1 MIRYAKKSLSD
12 LIYYIMVHKIY
23 GMRFY
28 SVTGIGASE
37 LSEVYPG
44 SSYQDINIYL
54 NNGYIEIS
62 KEEFEAN
69 MEI

>member
-1 MIRYAKKSLSD
+1 
-12 LIYYIMVHKIY
+12 MVHKIY